1 MKMMVGNKNINKHYE
16 IINEVNKNDYYVL
29 NWFDKAKEDY
39 FKLDGEQIIFVDKA
53 LNRIKIMGMEAGQQL
68 YGKLHNCRKL
78 KNRKKGLRIV
88 FKEGDSSKNIDI
100 IDIIVIGKRKDD
112 EVYLE
117 AEKRL
122 NDKI

>member
-1 MKMMVGNKNINKHYE
+1 M
-16 IINEVNKNDYYVL
+16 NKNDYYVL

-68 YGKLHNCRKL
+68 YGKLHNCGKL

>member
-1 MKMMVGNKNINKHYE
+1 MAGNKNINKHYE
-16 IINEVNKNDYYVL
+16 VINKMNKNDYYVL

-39 FKLDGEQIIFVDKA
+39 FKLDGEQIVFVDKA
-53 LNRIKIMGMEAGQQL
+53 LSRIKIMGMEAGQQL

-78 KNRKKGLRIV
+78 KNRKKKGLRIV
-88 FKEGDSSKNIDI
+88 FKEGNFFKDIEI
-100 IDIIVIGKRKDD
+100 IDIIVNGKKTDD

-122 NDKI
+122 NNEI